1 MIKSLTLGRGDTVE
15 YSMRYDFFISY
26 ASEDKAEIARP
37 LADALKAK
45 GYRLWY
51 DEDILRVGD
60 SLSESIDLGL
70 AESRYGI
77 VILSPTF
84 FSKHWTKRELRAL
97 VVLDEQGRSKI
108 LPVWHG
114 VTKQDVANHSPT
126 LADVIAARTSEGL
139 EHVVQALDAAVKMAT
154 TIVISREVS
163 ETPLSTKKTPAGH
176 QVGVGCVVFIHGLY
190 SNPSTWLPVMARLQE
205 HPQLDP

>member
-15 YSMRYDFFISY
+15 YSMRYDFFITY
-26 ASEDKAEIARP
+26 ASEDKAEIACP

-70 AESRYGI
+70 TESRYGI

-97 VVLDEQGRSKI
+97 VVLDEQGKI

-114 VTKQDVANHSPT
+114 VTKQDVAKHSST

-139 EHVVQALDAAVKMAT
+139 ACLIRQ
-154 TIVISREVS
+154 R
-163 ETPLSTKKTPAGH
+163 
-176 QVGVGCVVFIHGLY
+176 
-190 SNPSTWLPVMARLQE
+190 
-205 HPQLDP
+205 